1 MHEGADKL
9 TLFTFHSFMKVYL
22 YCLSKMTF
30 PLWNFSMMS
39 YTSLQY
45 TSAMIYFEGILI
57 KLYTS
62 VLKSMITLKML
73 TQIFSYYSLSWLIF
87 CEY

>member
-9 TLFTFHSFMKVYL
+9 TELTFHFFVKVYL
-22 YCLSKMTF
+22 FCLSKMTF
-30 PLWNFSMMS
+30 SLWNFSMMS
-39 YTSLQY
+39 DTSLQY

-57 KLYTS
+57 KLYTA

-73 TQIFSYYSLSWLIF
+73 TQIFSYYSLSWLVF

>member
-9 TLFTFHSFMKVYL
+9 ILFTFHSFMKVYL

-45 TSAMIYFEGILI
+45 TSAMIYFEEILI

-62 VLKSMITLKML
+62 VLKPMITLKML
-73 TQIFSYYSLSWLIF
+73 TQIFLYYSLSWFIF